1 MSGPKATAAAARTA
15 ATGTEPRRKKLSDQQ
30 KHLKKKMILTVLLMK
45 YSRSLTL
52 TENLFKNLNL
62 NLQVTHVSELP
73 CKASVKV
80 AVQCISVEAP
90 FHVGLEQILHREHVT
105 DCVV

>member
-1 MSGPKATAAAARTA
+1 
-15 ATGTEPRRKKLSDQQ
+15 
-30 KHLKKKMILTVLLMK
+30 MK

-52 TENLFKNLNL
+52 TKNLFKHLNL
-62 NLQVTHVSELP
+62 NFQVTHLSELP
-73 CKASVKV
+73 YKAAVKV
-80 AVQCISVEAP
+80 AVQCISAEVP